1 VTTRLREVLHR
12 ILRIGRV
19 GRGVTLEERQPPT
32 DETPRAQG
40 VIVEMKG
47 ITKRFPGVTAN
58 DSIDFDLRAGEVHAL
73 LGENGAGK
81 TTLMNTLYG
90 IYRPDEG
97 EIRAWGDTVALK
109 SPRDAI
115 RVGIGMVQQHF
126 ALVSNMT
133 VAENVILGLR
143 SEKGPLLEM
152 RNIEERIN
160 DLSGTFNLV
169 VDPKA
174 RIEQLSMG
182 ERQRVEIIKALY
194 RDVKILIL
202 DEPTS
207 VLTPAEVEELFKMLR
222 SMVGRGLSIVFIT
235 HKLREVIEITDRI
248 TVLRKGK
255 VVARVETGLTNPTE
269 LAEMMVGKEVPP
281 TTEKATPREGDVLLD
296 VRNLSALNDKGLPAL
311 RGLSF
316 SLRQGEVLGIAG
328 VAGNGQ
334 RELAEVLTGM
344 RKAESGNVSLF
355 GEDVTG
361 LSPRELIDLGVGHIP
376 EDRIG
381 TGLIADFSIAENLVL
396 EVRSNPPFAHRW
408 FLPSTR
414 FLPFAMNYFLNH
426 REIRDH
432 AERLVEEYGILTP
445 SLDAPARNL
454 SGGNVQRLILA
465 KVLSRSPKVL
475 VAEQPTAGLDIAATE
490 FIMGKLRSE
499 KEKGAGIVLIS
510 GDLNEVMAVS
520 DRVAVMYNGEIVG
533 IVSAQEVNIAEV
545 GLMMGGVGRRD
556 G

>member
-1 VTTRLREVLHR
+1 MTTRFREILQR
-12 ILRIGRV
+12 ILRFGRFR
-19 GRGVTLEERQPPT
+19 RGVTIEERRVPAGKGPDRQ
-32 DETPRAQG
+32 D
-40 VIVEMKG
+40 VVVEMKG

-133 VAENVILGLR
+133 VAENVVLGLR

-160 DLSGTFNLV
+160 DLSATFNLV

-235 HKLREVIEITDRI
+235 HKLREVIEISDRI

-255 VVARVETGLTNPTE
+255 VVARVQTGLTNPTE
-269 LAEMMVGKEVPP
+269 LAEKMVGEEVPL
-281 TTEKATPREGDVLLD
+281 TTEKAAPRQGDVLLD

-361 LSPRELIDLGVGHIP
+361 LPPRELIDLGVGHIP

-381 TGLIADFSIAENLVL
+381 TGLIADFSVAENLVL

-408 FLPSTR
+408 FLPSAK

-490 FIMGKLRSE
+490 FIMGKLRGE

-533 IVSAQEVNIAEV
+533 IVAAQEVNIAEV

>member
-1 VTTRLREVLHR
+1 
-12 ILRIGRV
+12 
-19 GRGVTLEERQPPT
+19 
-32 DETPRAQG
+32 
-40 VIVEMKG
+40 M
-47 ITKRFPGVTAN
+47 
-58 DSIDFDLRAGEVHAL
+58 
-73 LGENGAGK
+73 
-81 TTLMNTLYG
+81 
-90 IYRPDEG
+90 
-97 EIRAWGDTVALK
+97 
-109 SPRDAI
+109 
-115 RVGIGMVQQHF
+115 
-126 ALVSNMT
+126 
-133 VAENVILGLR
+133 
-143 SEKGPLLEM
+143 
-152 RNIEERIN
+152 
-160 DLSGTFNLV
+160 
-169 VDPKA
+169 
-174 RIEQLSMG
+174 
-182 ERQRVEIIKALY
+182 
-194 RDVKILIL
+194 
-202 DEPTS
+202 
-207 VLTPAEVEELFKMLR
+207 
-222 SMVGRGLSIVFIT
+222 
-235 HKLREVIEITDRI
+235 
-248 TVLRKGK
+248 
-255 VVARVETGLTNPTE
+255 
-269 LAEMMVGKEVPP
+269 
-281 TTEKATPREGDVLLD
+281 
-296 VRNLSALNDKGLPAL
+296 
-311 RGLSF
+311 
-316 SLRQGEVLGIAG
+316 GIAG

-381 TGLIADFSIAENLVL
+381 TGLIADFSVAENLVL

-490 FIMGKLRSE
+490 FIMGKLRGE

-510 GDLNEVMAVS
+510 GDLTEVMAMS

-533 IVSAQEVNIAEV
+533 IVAAQEVNIAEV

>member
-1 VTTRLREVLHR
+1 MTTRLREVLHR

-381 TGLIADFSIAENLVL
+381 TGLIADFSVAENLVL

-490 FIMGKLRSE
+490 FIMGKLRGE

>member
-1 VTTRLREVLHR
+1 MTTRFHEILQR
-12 ILRIGRV
+12 ILRFGRFR
-19 GRGVTLEERQPPT
+19 RGVTIDERRVPAGKGPDRQ
-32 DETPRAQG
+32 D
-40 VIVEMKG
+40 VVVEMKG

-90 IYRPDEG
+90 IYRPDVG

-133 VAENVILGLR
+133 VAENVVLGLR

-182 ERQRVEIIKALY
+182 ERQRVEIVKALY

-207 VLTPAEVEELFKMLR
+207 VLTPAEVEQLFKMLR

-235 HKLREVIEITDRI
+235 HKLREVIEISDRI

-296 VRNLSALNDKGLPAL
+296 VRNLSALNDRGLPAL

-361 LSPRELIDLGVGHIP
+361 LSPRKLIDLGVGHIP

-381 TGLIADFSIAENLVL
+381 TGLIADFSVAENLVL

-408 FLPSTR
+408 FLPFAR
-414 FLPFAMNYFLNH
+414 FLPFAMNYFVNH
-426 REIRDH
+426 RGIRDH

-490 FIMGKLRSE
+490 FIMGKLRGE

-510 GDLNEVMAVS
+510 GDLTEVMAMS

-533 IVSAQEVNIAEV
+533 IVAAQEVNIAEV

>member
-97 EIRAWGDTVALK
+97 EIRAWGNTVALK

-381 TGLIADFSIAENLVL
+381 TGLIADFSVAENLVL

>member
-1 VTTRLREVLHR
+1 M
-12 ILRIGRV
+12 
-19 GRGVTLEERQPPT
+19 TLEERQPPT

-47 ITKRFPGVTAN
+47 ITKRFPGVMAN

-97 EIRAWGDTVALK
+97 EIRAWGNTVALK

-454 SGGNVQRLILA
+454 SGGNLQRLILA

-475 VAEQPTAGLDIAATE
+475 VAEQPTAGLDIGATE
-490 FIMGKLRSE
+490 FIIGKLRGE